1 MLARE
6 AASTAAQKKRGSAR
20 LSRIPSLKQK
30 GEKTRCDRKWG
41 LLRSRRACSLS
52 SPSFLSLSSLSL
64 HFLSLPFLLALLASS
79 GARKSLHF
87 LAAMGVIFTE
97 PKYPVVNKAPAFWE
111 TGEEKEEEDF
121 LLRRPIKTL
130 VLTSLP
136 LSPPLS

>member
-1 MLARE
+1 
-6 AASTAAQKKRGSAR
+6 
-20 LSRIPSLKQK
+20 
-30 GEKTRCDRKWG
+30 
-41 LLRSRRACSLS
+41 
-52 SPSFLSLSSLSL
+52 
-64 HFLSLPFLLALLASS
+64 
-79 GARKSLHF
+79 
-87 LAAMGVIFTE
+87 MGVIFTE